1 MIYLSNKRRGQSMIC
16 KSFLKNGYS
25 RFTLEIL
32 EYCDPSE
39 AVLRE
44 QYYIDLLNPDYNIL
58 KFAGSTL
65 GYKHSE
71 YTKAKLS
78 SVLKAV

>member
-1 MIYLSNKRRGQSMIC
+1 MTYLSNKRRGQSMIC
-16 KSFLKNGYS
+16 KSLLKNGYS

-44 QYYIDLLNPDYNIL
+44 QYYIDLLKPALANKVKEARARITSLEGITIY
-58 KFAGSTL
+58 
-65 GYKHSE
+65 
-71 YTKAKLS
+71 
-78 SVLKAV
+78 